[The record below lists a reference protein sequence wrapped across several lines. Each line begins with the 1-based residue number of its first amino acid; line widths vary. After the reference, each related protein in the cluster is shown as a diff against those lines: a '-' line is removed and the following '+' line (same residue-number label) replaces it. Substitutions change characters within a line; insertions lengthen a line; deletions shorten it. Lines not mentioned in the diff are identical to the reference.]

1 VLAGLGSGRSTISN
15 SNETDVA
22 IIGAGPYGLSIAA
35 HLSAAGVA
43 FRIFGRPMLNWRTK
57 MPKGMH
63 LKSDGFA
70 SSLYDPAGDLTLRE
84 YCAEHGIAYRDLG
97 LPVALDTFIAY
108 GMKFQKDLVPTLDPR
123 EVARLDRGVD
133 GFRLT
138 LDDGGPIQARR
149 VIVATGISGFEYLP
163 PELAGLPNTH
173 CSHSADNHD
182 LSKFAGKRV
191 LVIGRGASST
201 DVAAILKDQGAIV
214 EIVSREP
221 IIFHDPPSPG
231 PRSFWTRLKHPNL
244 GLGPSFRSAVYTV
257 FARQFRFLPD
267 HTRHRIV
274 ARHLGPA
281 AVWYIRDK
289 LVGHVSMRSGY
300 SITSAAVHGDA
311 VALQFRHRDGTSL
324 ALEADHV
331 IAGTGYRVDLG
342 RLKFLD
348 DSLRADLVMDG
359 SSPALSG
366 RFECSVPGLYFV
378 GLASAATFGPL
389 TRFALGAR
397 FTARLLSGHLR
408 RHRAPQLLG
417 PLSRAGT

>member
-1 VLAGLGSGRSTISN
+1 VFRRLASWRCTISK

-35 HLSAAGVA
+35 HLGVADVA
-43 FRIFGRPMLNWRTK
+43 FRIFGQPMLNWRTK
-57 MPKGMH
+57 MPRGMH

-70 SSLYDPAGDLTLRE
+70 SSLYDPNGRLTLPK
-84 YCAEHGIAYRDLG
+84 YCAQRGIAYRDLG
-97 LPVALDTFIAY
+97 LPVALETFTAY
-108 GMKFQKDLVPTLDPR
+108 GMEFQKDLVPSLDPR
-123 EVARLDRGVD
+123 NLARLDRGAD

-138 LDDGGPIQARR
+138 LSDGETIEARR
-149 VIVATGISGFEYLP
+149 VIVATGISCFEYLP

-182 LSKFAGKRV
+182 LSKFGGKRV

-201 DVAAILKDQGAIV
+201 DVAAILKDHGAIV

-221 IIFHDPPSPG
+221 IIFHDPPSPK
-231 PRSFWTRLKHPNL
+231 PRSFWERLKHPNL

-267 HTRHRIV
+267 HIRHRIV
-274 ARHLGPA
+274 GRHLGPA

-300 SITSAAVHGDA
+300 SITSATVRGDA
-311 VALQFRHRDGTSL
+311 VVLDFKHRDGTAL

-331 IAGTGYRVDLG
+331 IAGTGYRVDLR

-366 RFECSVPGLYFV
+366 RFESSVPGLYFV
-378 GLASAATFGPL
+378 GLASAVTFGPL

-408 RHRAPQLLG
+408 RHRAPQTLG
-417 PLSRAGT
+417 PLSRAST